1 MVAETVVDGKVVE
14 KKDEEKEVMSENEKV
29 LREMVTQ
36 TGASEISVK
45 TSVLKQLFGD
55 IDVER
60 QPPSSS
66 TTETTPATTSE
77 STATTSKTT
86 KKAG

>member
-1 MVAETVVDGKVVE
+1 MAAETVVDGKVVE
-14 KKDEEKEVMSENEKV
+14 KKDEEKEIMNENEKV

-60 QPPSSS
+60 QPPSP
-66 TTETTPATTSE
+66 TTETPPSTE